1 MNFIYMPEMEPLKIR
16 LYKLLIIILLSVLGV
31 SPGIAQESED
41 SLDTHKASLSAYPY
55 AYYTPETQLAIGAG
69 GVFTFYTER
78 DSMLNPSKVTFSG
91 FYSTIKTYEL
101 SLTSNL
107 FFARNKMASTMDIRY
122 SHKVDRFYGVGND
135 TPDLGTEEYVL
146 DNVGGM
152 IDFQIPANIVISDR
166 AGLVLEYRDYSITDT
181 KENPYLNSDI
191 PFPGKEGGVVSG
203 VGLIWV
209 WDNRDQI
216 FFPNSGGITEA
227 KTIFYTKDMV
237 SDFTFSW
244 VEINARRYWSLAPDQ
259 VIAAQIYLN
268 TVGGK
273 PPFFKLPALGGS
285 SIMRGYFQGRYRDF
299 DYLALQVEY
308 RQYFWRRWGFVL
320 FAGTG
325 DVAEEI
331 TSIQLRY
338 LKPTYGF
345 GLRFL
350 FDQKQK
356 INLRMDIGFGLHT
369 NGIYFGIEEAF

>member
-1 MNFIYMPEMEPLKIR
+1 MQIR
-16 LYKLLIIILLSVLGV
+16 SNSYLIIFLVMMIAANQS
-31 SPGIAQESED
+31 SAQESND
-41 SLDTHKASLSAYPY
+41 SLNTYSTSLSAYPY

-69 GVFTFYTER
+69 GVFTFYTKK

-91 FYSTIKTYEL
+91 FYSTNKSYEL
-101 SLTSNL
+101 SMKSNL
-107 FFARNKMASTMDIRY
+107 FFSRNMMASTIDIKY
-122 SHKVDRFYGVGND
+122 SHKIDRFYGVGNN
-135 TPDLGTEEYVL
+135 TPDLGTEEYFL
-146 DNVGGM
+146 DNAGGM
-152 IDFQIPANIVISDR
+152 IDFQIPASIVISDR
-166 AGLVLEYRDYSITDT
+166 AGLVLEYRDYSISDT

-216 FFPNSGGITEA
+216 FYPNSGGITEA
-227 KTIFYTKDMV
+227 KSIFYTQDLF

-244 VEINARRYWSLAPDQ
+244 IEINARRYWSLAPDQ
-259 VIAAQIYLN
+259 VIATQIYLN

-285 SIMRGYFQGRYRDF
+285 KIMRGYFQGRYRDF
-299 DYLALQVEY
+299 DYLAVQVEY
-308 RQYFWRRWGFVL
+308 RQYFSRRWGFVL
-320 FAGTG
+320 FIGAG

-331 TSIQLRY
+331 TSLQLRY